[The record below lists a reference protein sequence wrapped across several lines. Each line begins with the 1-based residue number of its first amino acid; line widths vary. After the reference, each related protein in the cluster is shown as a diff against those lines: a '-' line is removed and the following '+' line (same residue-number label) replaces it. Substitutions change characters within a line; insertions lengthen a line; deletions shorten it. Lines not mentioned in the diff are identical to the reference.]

1 MPFYNFKNI
10 TETSADIEVYGEI
23 VEKRPTNWWGDAV
36 EGMFFVSSE
45 FNEQIAKLQGVSN
58 ITLKINS
65 PGGDLFVGV
74 GVYNKL
80 KSLNANITVIVEGLA
95 ASAAGLIACAGD
107 TVKLGTGAVIMAHQA
122 STFVPDWYVNETDI
136 EEYKRNLEACN
147 KAVAEIISEKTGK
160 SVDEIM
166 PLLKEE
172 IWLSGQ
178 DAIDFGFADEM
189 LNSTAVSGVSPAIDP
204 VNNSIYSNGQVFA
217 IKNYVENAKKHMP
230 TMLTDNVK
238 SPEKVDKTIKNKE
251 DKPMPTPTLNLETL
265 RQQYPQLVKEIEDNA
280 VKNALQ
286 ADRKRQQEI
295 DEIAPMISDKSLVN
309 EAKYGENA
317 TTAQQ
322 LLYDFAKNQKDKG
335 ADFFANVETD
345 YQNSGAEKV
354 EGTPNAEKSDD
365 EKVADEINSAVA
377 LFNKNKGVQ

>member
-10 TETSADIEVYGEI
+10 TETSAEIEVYGEI
-23 VEKRPTNWWGDAV
+23 VEKRPTNWCGDAI

-136 EEYKRNLEACN
+136 EEYKRHLEACN

-160 SVDEIM
+160 SIDEIM

-230 TMLTDNVK
+230 TMSTNSVK
-238 SPEKVDKTIKNKE
+238 SPETDDTKIKIKE
-251 DKPMPTPTLNLETL
+251 GKPMPTPTLDLETL
-265 RQQYPQLVKEIEDNA
+265 RQQYPQLVKNIEDTA
-280 VKNALQ
+280 VKNALK
-286 ADRKRQQEI
+286 ADRQRQQEI

-317 TTAQQ
+317 VTAQQ
-322 LLYDFAKNQKDKG
+322 LLYDFARNQKDKG
-335 ADFFANVETD
+335 AEFFASVETD

-354 EGTPNAEKSDD
+354 EGTPNEAKSDD
-365 EKVADEINSAVA
+365 ERLADEVNSAVA